1 MRAAHIVYVFPEV
14 HMVRVP
20 AGVCLRSFLQVAI
33 SGLLVAV
40 MLPVAT
46 ATAQTSTGGLR
57 GFVKDDTGGLLAGV
71 TVEAS
76 SPSRIGAPAVEV
88 TDAQGLYRFENLPI
102 GEYSLA
108 YTLQG
113 FGAVRRD
120 GVRVE
125 VGRTI
130 QVDAQLKIGNVEQ
143 SITVTGESPVVDALH
158 SGITSNF
165 NQEMLQNIPSA
176 RQSYFDIVTYMPA
189 VRINQVPNDS
199 RFIIFGSSSDQN
211 QFQYDGVDISAVSN
225 GGVWDLPSPD
235 IMQEVQVNAIGAS
248 AEFHDFQGGV
258 VNIVTKSGSNN
269 FRGTASAYI
278 IPPGLV
284 ANNTPA
290 EQFPYKV
297 HYNQQ
302 ATFEIGGPIKKDR
315 AWFYAM
321 LPTARSLTTTVGVDP
336 NLDAQGGHNY
346 KPFAKGTVRIGAHD
360 NLNVGFNNNM
370 FCCGATASRTAP
382 LITQQVEHGH
392 NPVLTSQYTH
402 TFGSATLLEVR
413 AGGIYIRDN
422 FTPYSDDFTTP
433 GRTDQATGFST
444 VNGQTGSKQFH
455 NRTTVDASVT
465 HSASDFLKGS
475 HDFKFGVQ
483 TAYAT
488 QRTVGIRFGNV
499 SYTDLNG
506 APYLATFSDPSAS
519 GGRIRSAGSYLQDNW
534 TFNDRLTLNLGLRY
548 DRILG
553 DIPSLSAGATLD
565 GIRGTA
571 FDVADSTTYA
581 AVAGLINFNT
591 WSPRAGLTFRIDRAG
606 KTVLKT
612 NYGRFYGKLATGMFN
627 SMSPG
632 ATPTT
637 MLRWNPATAKYDIP
651 FSFVDNKVNFAVN
664 PDLKNQ
670 YTDQV
675 FFGVERQLVANMGV
689 NASFVWKREGNFIRL
704 QDVRG
709 AYVPRDIVDTFNGVT
724 QNITVFNLTS
734 PQSQR
739 LFQVINRADFDQSF
753 TSAVVELNKRF
764 SSSWQAQG
772 SYTWQDSKAFG
783 GGAVTGSTQQDFSSL
798 SSTAGFGRD
807 PNDLIDAYGPTATN
821 STHSLKLSNT
831 YHAPLDFNLGM
842 RYSYESGRPY
852 GRLIIVRGLGQGNV
866 TMLAEPRGAYSLP
879 AVNDFQIRVDKDFK
893 VLSAQRLR
901 LSIDVFNIFNSD
913 TVLTLRNNSSQVT
926 ATTPWAQTL
935 SIVRPRTVQ
944 FGVRYQF

>member
-1 MRAAHIVYVFPEV
+1 MARLSAA
-14 HMVRVP
+14 
-20 AGVCLRSFLQVAI
+20 VCLRACILQIAMFTLTI
-33 SGLLVAV
+33 AGA
-40 MLPVAT
+40 LPVAT
-46 ATAQTSTGGLR
+46 AVAQTSTGGLR

-76 SPSRIGAPAVEV
+76 SPSRIGGAAVEV

-102 GEYSLA
+102 GEYSLTFA
-108 YTLQG
+108 LQG
-113 FGAVRRD
+113 FGTVRRD
-120 GVRVE
+120 GMRVE

-176 RQSYFDIVTYMPA
+176 RQSYFDIVTYTPA

-225 GGVWDLPSPD
+225 GGVWDFPSPD

-258 VNIVTKSGSNN
+258 VNIVTKTGSNS
-269 FRGTASAYI
+269 FRGAGSFYV
-278 IPPGLV
+278 IPSGLV
-284 ANNTPA
+284 GNNTPA
-290 EQFPYKV
+290 EQFPYKI
-297 HYNQQ
+297 HYSQQ
-302 ATFEIGGPIKKDR
+302 GTFELGGPIRKDR
-315 AWFYAM
+315 AWFYGI
-321 LPTARSLTTTVGVDP
+321 LPTSRGLTTGVGVDP
-336 NLDAQGGHNY
+336 NLDKQGGRNY
-346 KPFAKGTVRIGAHD
+346 KPFAKGTVRIAEHD

-422 FTPYSDDFTTP
+422 FTPFSDDFTTP
-433 GRTDQATGFST
+433 GRMDQANGFSS

-455 NRTTVDASVT
+455 NRTTVDGSLT
-465 HSASDFLKGS
+465 RSTSNLLKGS
-475 HDFKFGVQ
+475 HDFKLGVQ

-488 QRTVGIRFGNV
+488 QRTVGVRFGNV
-499 SYTDLNG
+499 SFTDMGG
-506 APYLATFSDPSAS
+506 APYTATFSDPSAS

-534 TFNDRLTLNLGLRY
+534 TFNDRVTLNLGLRY
-548 DRILG
+548 DRIMG
-553 DIPSLSAGATLD
+553 DIPSLSAGATLN
-565 GIRGTA
+565 GIRGDTA
-571 FDVADSTTYA
+571 FEVPNSTTYP
-581 AVAGLINFNT
+581 AVKDVIGFNT
-591 WSPRAGLTFRIDRAG
+591 WSPRAGLTFRADRSG

-637 MLRWNPATAKYDIP
+637 TLRWNPATAKYDIP
-651 FSFVDNKVNFAVN
+651 FSFVDNKINFSVN
-664 PDLKNQ
+664 PDLRNQ

-675 FFGVERQLVANMGV
+675 FFGVERQLVGNMGV
-689 NASFVWKREGNFIRL
+689 NASVVWKQEGGFIRL

-709 AYVPRDIVDTFNGVT
+709 TYASRDIVDSFNGVT
-724 QNITVFNLTS
+724 KTITVFNLTS
-734 PQSQR
+734 PQTQR
-739 LFQVINRADFDQSF
+739 LFQVINRPDFDQSF
-753 TSAVVELNKRF
+753 KSVVVEVNKRF
-764 SSSWQAQG
+764 SSSWQSQG
-772 SYTWQDSKAFG
+772 SYTWQDSKAYG
-783 GGAVTGSTQQDFSSL
+783 GGTVTGSTQQDFSSL
-798 SSTAGFGRD
+798 SSTTGYGRD
-807 PNDLIDAYGPTATN
+807 PNDLVNAFGPTATN
-821 STHSLKLSNT
+821 STHSVKLSST
-831 YHAPLDFNLGM
+831 YRAPLDFNLGL

-852 GRLIIVRGLGQGNV
+852 GRLIIARGLGQGDV
-866 TMLAEPRGAYSLP
+866 TMLAEPRGAYALP
-879 AVNDFQIRVDKDFK
+879 AVNDFQVRVDKDFS
-893 VLSAQRLR
+893 VTAGQRLR
-901 LSIDVFNIFNSD
+901 LSVDVFNIFNSD